1 MQSVNLR
8 RKALQMLLL
17 CTAFW
22 SLSFPVMKALTMLQ
36 QNILPE
42 AGSWFISSL
51 CVMLRFLLAG
61 ILLLLFSPTKI
72 KTATRLEVEQGLWLG
87 LFVSIGTCLQ
97 MDGLA
102 YTSASTA
109 AFLTQLYVV
118 FIPLWLALSRRRF
131 PTMKIL
137 TCSALVLTGMALL
150 VKLNPFAIRLGRGEL
165 ETIIASMFYT
175 AQILCIENPRYAPNR
190 PQSFTTVMLLAMGV
204 FTMPFVLAS
213 APGVHES
220 IQIYNSV
227 PAISL
232 LAVLVLVCSIVPFLL
247 MNRFQRDVTA
257 TEAGLVYC
265 AEPVLTSLLALF
277 LPGWLSQWAGVDYDN
292 EHLTLRLLMGGGLVT
307 AANVLLQSRW
317 LEANTLTGEIA
328 CAEEKN

>member
-1 MQSVNLR
+1 MQSANLR
-8 RKALQMLLL
+8 RKALQMLVL

-22 SLSFPVMKALTMLQ
+22 SLSFPVMKALTLHQ
-36 QNILPE
+36 QKILPE

-51 CVMLRFLLAG
+51 CVMLRFLIAG
-61 ILLLLFSPTKI
+61 IVLLIFSLGQI
-72 KTATRLEVEQGLWLG
+72 KTLTRRELEQGLWLG
-87 LFVSIGTCLQ
+87 LFVSLGNCLQ

-102 YTSASTA
+102 YISASTA

-131 PTMKIL
+131 PTVKIL
-137 TCSALVLTGMALL
+137 ACSALVLTGMALL

-175 AQILCIENPRYAPNR
+175 AQILCLDNPRYAPNR
-190 PQSFTTVMLLAMGV
+190 PQSFTTIMLLAMGV
-204 FTMPFVLAS
+204 FTVPFVLAS

-220 IQIYNSV
+220 VQIYNSV

-232 LAVLVLVCSIVPFLL
+232 LAVLVLICSIIPFLL

-277 LPGWLSQWAGVDYDN
+277 LPGWLSQWAGVDYAN
-292 EHLTLRLLMGGGLVT
+292 ENLTIRLLAGGGLVT

-317 LEANTLTGEIA
+317 LEANGLASKIA